1 MLMDRVRHFLLVVLS
16 RRGPAFD
23 AAVTKTLVLIMFGLV
38 LAGGPS
44 ASRASGRYQLEVI
57 KSQRLL
63 LVKDGDTIKLRFH
76 VSSGWGGKGDKHMI
90 GDHKTPIGVYR
101 IVKVKDSDRFH
112 VFMQLNYPNVKDAYW
127 GLKRQLITHA
137 EFDAIV
143 DALKDG
149 RAPPQNTELGGA
161 IGIHGLGE
169 TDPEKLDIHRAANWT
184 EGCIALTNQQIEQL
198 RHYVDVGTKVVIN
211 E

>member
-1 MLMDRVRHFLLVVLS
+1 MLMGRVRRLFFIVLSPPGSAWDRV
-16 RRGPAFD
+16 A
-23 AAVTKTLVLIMFGLV
+23 TKVLVLAMLGLV
-38 LAGGPS
+38 LACGPS
-44 ASRASGRYQLEVI
+44 ASRANGRYQLEVI

-63 LVKDGDTIKLRFH
+63 LVKDGDTIKLSFH

-90 GDHKTPIGVYR
+90 GDHKTPVGVYR

-127 GLKRQLITHA
+127 GLKKRLITRA

-149 RAPPQNTELGGA
+149 RPPPQNTELGGA

-198 RHYVDVGTKVVIN
+198 RHYVNVGTKVVIN

>member
-1 MLMDRVRHFLLVVLS
+1 MNRI
-16 RRGPAFD
+16 RRLWFIFPRLRNRRIGATTARP
-23 AAVTKTLVLIMFGLV
+23 LVLVLCGLV
-38 LAGGPS
+38 LAGGP
-44 ASRASGRYQLEVI
+44 AGARASGRYELEVI

-63 LVKDGDTIKLRFH
+63 LVKDGDKVALRFH
-76 VSSGWGGKGDKHMI
+76 VASGWGGRGDKHLI
-90 GDHKTPIGVYR
+90 GDHKTPVGVYR

-127 GLKRQLITHA
+127 GLKNRVITRT
-137 EFDAIV
+137 EFDEIV
-143 DALKDG
+143 DALKAG

-184 EGCIALTNQQIEQL
+184 EGCIAVTNGQIEQL